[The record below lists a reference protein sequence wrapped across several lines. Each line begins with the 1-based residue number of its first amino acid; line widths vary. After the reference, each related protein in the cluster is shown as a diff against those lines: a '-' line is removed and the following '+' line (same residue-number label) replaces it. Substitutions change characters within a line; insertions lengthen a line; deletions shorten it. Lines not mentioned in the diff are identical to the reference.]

1 MHTDS
6 DRAVR
11 GDAGPLGA
19 RRTALWRDLRTRC
32 SPLRAHLIAGLLAL
46 GAFAAMADV
55 EVNQGSVADLD
66 AIKGIGPALSGRIVE
81 ARKQGDFKDW
91 ADLIARVP
99 GIREAA
105 AARLSAAGL
114 TVNGRPYEPPAA
126 KK

>member
-1 MHTDS
+1 MRTGS